1 MFIQRE
7 EQEERRQMEAK
18 EEQKEEQWGG
28 AGGQEEQQLVLS
40 AHVGD
45 TSGCPAGI
53 WRREWKECGGHV
65 VL

>member
-1 MFIQRE
+1 
-7 EQEERRQMEAK
+7 MEAK